1 MKKKSDVLD
10 LVMMG
15 PSEEEPAEEGGEM
28 EDNDPDDSVI
38 AEARSLAREL
48 LGLLSK

>member
-1 MKKKSDVLD
+1 MKKKDDVLD

-15 PSEEEPAEEGGEM
+15 PSEEEPLEESGEM
-28 EDNDPDDSVI
+28 EDEPGEGVI

>member
-1 MKKKSDVLD
+1 MKKKSDDVLD

-15 PSEEEPAEEGGEM
+15 PSEEEPSEEGGEM
-28 EDNDPDDSVI
+28 EGEPDDGVI